1 MCIKGLA
8 VDPFVK
14 FILHQPHLLNTDIV
28 DTAEKKNK
36 ICTNVNAEFLYQN
49 QEVNL
54 CFFDTM
60 FKHKKQFVCH
70 PFI

>member
-1 MCIKGLA
+1 MFIRGPA

-28 DTAEKKNK
+28 DTAEKRTKS
-36 ICTNVNAEFLYQN
+36 VPMSMLSFFLSKSRSKLVFRY
-49 QEVNL
+49 
-54 CFFDTM
+54 D